1 MKSYEW
7 AVVGGGIAGIAVSEI
22 LAREGHSVV
31 LVDQNQKLAS
41 ATTRDFHEWIHTG
54 ALYTLVPDR
63 LLTLKFILG
72 AIDDLIEYYSA
83 FDRMNLMPT
92 MAGLSIDSRSDGW
105 FSPNYIRFKYRI
117 KGRKIV
123 FPWLVGVAR
132 SLHINEK
139 LHGHDWLRR
148 RAGELGPLKDSIWRE
163 AIARSIKLLGYR
175 DKFLEFQTTDFTTNS
190 RLLLRDIVGTAVG
203 NGLTVSLGN
212 KVEKVTEDGQS
223 LVVHG
228 QKDSFRAS
236 RVAVCAGAGTADFTE
251 SKVTTS
257 YAPIAVVRGISPE
270 MTSFVELD
278 YFRKNCINILTKKNG
293 VGLIGG
299 ITVNHREECDP
310 YLDFVIAEHKK
321 LNPDLQVIERYVGY
335 KNEIT
340 FKTQERN
347 YLYHINS
354 VEGRKNMWS
363 IIPGKFTLAF
373 SLAPEFYRRVYS
385 KNPRKSFV
393 THQSDEHIANMVA
406 NTAWYDAW
414 NEHKNHEK

>member
-1 MKSYEW
+1 
-7 AVVGGGIAGIAVSEI
+7 VG
-22 LAREGHSVV
+22 
-31 LVDQNQKLAS
+31 
-41 ATTRDFHEWIHTG
+41 
-54 ALYTLVPDR
+54 
-63 LLTLKFILG
+63 
-72 AIDDLIEYYSA
+72 
-83 FDRMNLMPT
+83 
-92 MAGLSIDSRSDGW
+92 
-105 FSPNYIRFKYRI
+105 
-117 KGRKIV
+117 
-123 FPWLVGVAR
+123 
-132 SLHINEK
+132 
-139 LHGHDWLRR
+139 
-148 RAGELGPLKDSIWRE
+148 
-163 AIARSIKLLGYR
+163 
-175 DKFLEFQTTDFTTNS
+175 
-190 RLLLRDIVGTAVG
+190 
-203 NGLTVSLGN
+203 
-212 KVEKVTEDGQS
+212 KVTEDGQS

-236 RVAVCAGAGTADFTE
+236 RVAVCAGAGTSDFTE

-335 KNEIT
+335 KNEVT

-393 THQSDEHIANMVA
+393 THQSDERTANMVA

-414 NEHKNHEK
+414 NAHKNHEK

>member
-7 AVVGGGIAGIAVSEI
+7 AVIGGGIAGIAVSEI

-41 ATTRDFHEWIHTG
+41 ETTRDFHEWIHTG

-72 AIDDLIEYYSA
+72 AVDDLIEYYSA

-212 KVEKVTEDGQS
+212 KVGKVTEDGQS

-236 RVAVCAGAGTADFTE
+236 RVAVCAGAGTSDFTE

-335 KNEIT
+335 KNEVT

-393 THQSDEHIANMVA
+393 THQSDERTANMVA

-414 NEHKNHEK
+414 NAHKNHEK

>member
-31 LVDQNQKLAS
+31 LVDQNEKLAS

-72 AIDDLIEYYSA
+72 AVDDLIEYYSA

-105 FSPNYIRFKYRI
+105 FSPNYIRFKYRV

-132 SLHINEK
+132 SLYINEK

-148 RAGELGPLKDSIWRE
+148 RAGELGPLKDNIWRE

-212 KVEKVTEDGQS
+212 KVEEVTEDGQS

-228 QKDSFRAS
+228 QKDSFRVS
-236 RVAVCAGAGTADFTE
+236 RVAVCAGAGTSDFTE
-251 SKVTTS
+251 SEVTTS

-299 ITVNHREECDP
+299 ITVSHREECDP

-335 KNEIT
+335 KNEVT

-393 THQSDEHIANMVA
+393 THQSDEPVANMVA

-414 NEHKNHEK
+414 NAHKNHEK